1 MTQLA
6 DTRERY
12 LAAFK
17 TFAGNGAA
25 GAPPWLKEMREA
37 AIARF
42 AELGFPTT
50 RQEEWRFTSV
60 APIAET
66 TFTLSHG
73 RETGRVTPRQ
83 LEPLCVGGPRA
94 VRVVLVDG
102 AFVPSLS
109 AVAGLSRGVRVESLA
124 AALERDP
131 ELARQHLA
139 RYAAYQTS
147 PFAALNTAFLCD
159 GAFVYVPAGVELEG
173 PIELVFVATAGAG
186 PPRGAHGARRER
198 RGADPER
205 VLPAPR
211 QPALGPSHGYRSC
224 AAALREPR
232 VLQRDRG

>member
-1 MTQLA
+1 MLVFFFFQAEDGIRDKLVTGVQTCALPISLLPYPHAHHAGLRARAVGRPDREIGGQRPGPGARGEGLRLGAGRGAGRMTQLA

-73 RETGRVTPRQ
+73 REALQVTAQQ
-83 LEPLCVGGPRA
+83 LEPLCVGGLRA
-94 VRVVLVDG
+94 VRVVFVDG
-102 AFVPSLS
+102 AFVPSLA
-109 AVAGLSRGVRVESLA
+109 AVAGR
-124 AALERDP
+124 
-131 ELARQHLA
+131 
-139 RYAAYQTS
+139 
-147 PFAALNTAFLCD
+147 
-159 GAFVYVPAGVELEG
+159 
-173 PIELVFVATAGAG
+173 
-186 PPRGAHGARRER
+186 
-198 RGADPER
+198 
-205 VLPAPR
+205 
-211 QPALGPSHGYRSC
+211 
-224 AAALREPR
+224 
-232 VLQRDRG
+232 